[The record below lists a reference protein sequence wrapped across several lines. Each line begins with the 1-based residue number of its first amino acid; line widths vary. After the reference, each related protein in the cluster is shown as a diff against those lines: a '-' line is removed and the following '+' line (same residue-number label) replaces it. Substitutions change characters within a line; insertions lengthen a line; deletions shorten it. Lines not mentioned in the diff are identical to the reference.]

1 MSQEAAPERAVPEQ
15 SAPQSVPAQKD
26 AGAPKGLLQQMEEL
40 MAALSADLSQLDA
53 DIQSTADRLE
63 SEPTEPGPD
72 SLVSEPGHP
81 GTDHPDADYPT
92 AGHPDADRPGTAD
105 RLGTARPAAEHDG
118 SAPYRS
124 DVPAPEHRDTHQ
136 NRSDQRG
143 HGAEHRE
150 DAGHE
155 PDTRPASG
163 DATRPLF

>member
-15 SAPQSVPAQKD
+15 SASHSVPAQKD

-53 DIQSTADRLE
+53 DIQSSADRLE
-63 SEPTEPGPD
+63 SEPAQPGPD
-72 SLVSEPGHP
+72 
-81 GTDHPDADYPT
+81 ADCPAAERPA
-92 AGHPDADRPGTAD
+92 AGHP
-105 RLGTARPAAEHDG
+105 AAERDG
-118 SAPYRS
+118 SAAPHRS
-124 DVPAPEHRDTHQ
+124 DLPEPEHRDVHQ
-136 NRSDQRG
+136 DRSDQRG

-163 DATRPLF
+163 DATRHLF